1 MTYKVVT
8 MEGNCPEHG
17 EWEAHY
23 VVPESVSVRDLL
35 FGQEGDPV
43 FGEVFCEC
51 FDRDNADL
59 VVSLLNKE
67 ARH

>member
-17 EWEAHY
+17 EWESHF
-23 VVPESVSVRDLL
+23 VVPESVSSRDLL
-35 FGQEGDPV
+35 FGQEDDDV
-43 FGEVFCEC
+43 FSQVFCEC
-51 FDRDNADL
+51 FTRDNADL
-59 VVSLLNKE
+59 IVSLLNRE